1 MLVNELLEKM
11 SPEIDYI
18 EIISL
23 NKSLGSFTLDDE
35 NYDYINPYL
44 DREVK
49 MFSFRTYDDY
59 TEDSEGEM
67 YSLGTNAVLEIEILD
82 ESMYGKF

>member
-1 MLVNELLEKM
+1 MTIEDLLDKK

-35 NYDYINPYL
+35 NYNHIKPYL
-44 DREVK
+44 AREVK

-67 YSLGTNAVLEIEILD
+67 YSLGTNIVLEIEIWD
-82 ESMYGKF
+82 ESQYGKF

>member
-1 MLVNELLEKM
+1 MKVVDLLDKK

-35 NYDYINPYL
+35 NYDYIKPYL
-44 DREVK
+44 AREVK

-67 YSLGTNAVLEIEILD
+67 YSLGTNTVLEIEVWN
-82 ESMYGKF
+82 ESQYGKF

>member
-1 MLVNELLEKM
+1 MTLEDLIEKM

-18 EIISL
+18 EIILL
-23 NKSLGSFTLDDE
+23 NESLGSFTLDNE
-35 NYDYINPYL
+35 NYDYIKPYL

-67 YSLGTNAVLEIEILD
+67 YSLGTNTVLEIEIWD
-82 ESMYGKF
+82 ESKYGKF

>member
-1 MLVNELLEKM
+1 MTLEDLIEKM

-18 EIISL
+18 EII
-23 NKSLGSFTLDDE
+23 FTLDNE
-35 NYDYINPYL
+35 NYDYIKPYL

-59 TEDSEGEM
+59 TEDSDGEM
-67 YSLGTNAVLEIEILD
+67 YSLGTNTVLEIEIWD
-82 ESMYGKF
+82 ESQYGKF

>member
-1 MLVNELLEKM
+1 MTVEDLLDKK

-18 EIISL
+18 EIIAL

-35 NYDYINPYL
+35 NYDYIKPYL
-44 DREVK
+44 AREVK
-49 MFSFRTYDDY
+49 MFSVRTYDDY

-67 YSLGTNAVLEIEILD
+67 YSLGTNIVLEIEIWD
-82 ESMYGKF
+82 EFQYGKF